1 MSHEARFVIDT
12 NVMISAVLLRQSV
25 SRRALDTARQQ
36 GILLVSKPVLTEFD
50 EVIRRKKFDQYLSLG
65 ERLLFLA
72 ILTRDAELVSI
83 TATITDCRDPKDN
96 MFLELA
102 VSGQANGIISGDKDL
117 LELHPFRGIPILRP
131 DEFLAKVSF

>member
-1 MSHEARFVIDT
+1 MSNKPYFVLDT
-12 NVMISAVLLRQSV
+12 NVIVSAVLLKNSASYQAFV
-25 SRRALDTARQQ
+25 KAYQK
-36 GILLVSKPVLTEFD
+36 GVLLLSWPIIDELTE
-50 EVIRRKKFDQYLSLG
+50 VLKRTKFDNYVSLDK
-65 ERLLFLA
+65 RMSFLA
-72 ILTRDAELVSI
+72 TLIGMATFVEI

-131 DEFLAKVSF
+131 DEFLAT